1 MHAALS
7 GYLDSMQ
14 ADGKAILTVQN
25 HLKYCKSYLLY
36 CGMTEYIIDTVKIT
50 PDSVGEYTSSLWVLR
65 RADSTII
72 SMVSGVLAW
81 CEWLEM
87 NGKVSP
93 ESPFRNLKAKGL
105 LASLKKSNPMRANHR
120 DDDD

>member
-14 ADGKAILTVQN
+14 KNGKAILTVQN
-25 HLKYCKSYLLY
+25 HLKYCKSYLQH
-36 CGMTEYIIDTVKIT
+36 CGMTEYIIDLEAIT
-50 PDSVGEYTSSLWVLR
+50 PDSVREYASSLWVLR

-81 CEWLEM
+81 CEWLES

-93 ESPFRNLKAKGL
+93 ASPYSSFKAKNF
-105 LASLKKSNPMRANHR
+105 LASLKKSNPLRVGVR
-120 DDDD
+120 SDED